1 MESKVQNINCY
12 FWNWTFNIL
21 GIIST
26 EKQCYYSLFI
36 VSLSQL
42 LISSQGIY
50 WTNQVTNFNQLF
62 TCEVNISWINKICH
76 SFINLSSMH
85 IFWAKT
91 RNRETIRV
99 ERDYNGMEGGL
110 FSFLK
115 HSLVISWSVLGRLTD
130 WQVPLAW
137 LHDWHCV
144 LKVWLTDWLSGGDGQ
159 KMRTECL
166 SCFVQLKIK
175 QE

>member
-99 ERDYNGMEGGL
+99 ERDYKGMEGGL

-130 WQVPLAW
+130 WLTITISVTSW
-137 LHDWHCV
+137 LIVSQKYD
-144 LKVWLTDWLSGGDGQ
+144 LLTDCQGGTDRKWGLNAWVAL
-159 KMRTECL
+159 CN
-166 SCFVQLKIK
+166 
-175 QE
+175 